1 MLGTD
6 PPPDRF
12 NALAKTLARGR
23 FQISQINSSLM
34 SDGPVAKAT
43 VALSAAGLARRS
55 LQIHQ
60 QRAER
65 ASLERIVRSIL
76 DGPADGIEQATILG
90 LWRSARHDPSNTVL
104 SAADGVR
111 LITNGWAGWLRYAD
125 DGQRLIFLFLLPGD
139 FIVPSL
145 FEPGCCE
152 VVSLTPLRTVDAS
165 SLMQEGA
172 TTTPKSAAMIARS
185 GRIYRLLLVDHLTRL
200 TTGCTTRSVANLL
213 TEFHDRSLS
222 AGWCENGR
230 FSLPIGQR
238 VLARSLG
245 RSTVQV
251 NKIINQFQADGLLKV
266 GYDWV
271 DVLQPGALRKAAGI
285 THSVRDPSLAIA
297 GLG

>member
-1 MLGTD
+1 MH
-6 PPPDRF
+6 
-12 NALAKTLARGR
+12 
-23 FQISQINSSLM
+23 ISQIDSSLTP
-34 SDGPVAKAT
+34 DGSFIAAT
-43 VALSAAGLARRS
+43 AALPAALLARRS
-55 LQIHQ
+55 LKIHQ

-65 ASLERIVRSIL
+65 GSLERLVRSMT
-76 DGPADGIEQATILG
+76 DGSTDVIEQATILG
-90 LWRSARHDPSNTVL
+90 LWRSARRDPANTVL
-104 SAADGVR
+104 SAIDGVR

-152 VVSLTPLRTVDAS
+152 VVSLTPLRTVSAS
-165 SLMQEGA
+165 PLMQEGP

-185 GRIYRLLLVDHLTRL
+185 GRDYRLLLIDHLTRL

-213 TEFHDRSLS
+213 TEFYERSLR

-230 FSLPIGQR
+230 FGLPIGQR

-245 RSTVQV
+245 RSTVQI
-251 NKIINQFQADGLLKV
+251 NKIINQFQADGLLKI

-271 DVLQPGALRKAAGI
+271 DVLQPEALRNVARITPGVGDPLLADVGCGQSVAA
-285 THSVRDPSLAIA
+285 
-297 GLG
+297 